1 MQASTGVAL
10 PAKWHLR
17 GVTSFAEFAI
27 ELIDLNGVV
36 ALLSSLS
43 TLKAVRA
50 IIAVLA
56 FAVLLAVEWQRPA
69 YVDRL
74 DEGLRDTF
82 LRLAADSRPEDRLVV
97 IDIDDAALEATGSW
111 PWPRQRVAD
120 LTELLLGTYAA
131 RAVGMDI
138 VFPEPGDSQGDA
150 RLASLAAHAPLA
162 LAQIFDYAPRQ
173 PAIVQ
178 GTLAGGMNDARA
190 ANGSGSL
197 KAHGY
202 IANHAGLAGA
212 RCIGNI
218 GYQPDADGV
227 LRQMPARTRYENRLY
242 TNLASALLACTDSL
256 FQTPSGDVQGLWRV
270 PYSRSLSAYTVIS
283 ASDIL
288 RESVPPEMVQGR
300 YVLVGSSSLALG
312 DRVST
317 PLAPLSAG
325 IMVHAA
331 SLSGLLDL
339 AEGRTEGPWSG
350 RPWLLVW
357 TAFSLAGAVLCIA
370 ILPAWGSSLVLM
382 GLVLVWLVQAFVG
395 IGHQA
400 EWSVTG
406 PLWAYLFLLVV
417 AVPYEWWQTQR
428 KGRRLMATFSH
439 YVAQPVLD
447 EIVRLDLQYSLK
459 PALCDVTVLIA
470 DMEGYTRVTSSL
482 CLEDAAALTKDFLA
496 GLTGPV
502 LAWRGTLDKYTGD
515 GLVAFWGAPLPC
527 LDQADRAVS
536 AALGILTEVEA
547 LNVRRRR
554 GGFAPLRVRIG
565 IDSGPALVGD
575 LGTSFRST
583 YTAVGDC
590 INFASRLEVAARD
603 LPTQLVIGAAANRQL
618 KQHQTTSLG
627 EITLRGTQTAI
638 EVFTIG
644 AEMTRK

>member
-1 MQASTGVAL
+1 MASPYLT
-10 PAKWHLR
+10 LR
-17 GVTSFAEFAI
+17 TI
-27 ELIDLNGVV
+27 R
-36 ALLSSLS
+36 
-43 TLKAVRA
+43 AV
-50 IIAVLA
+50 IAVLA
-56 FAVLLAVEWQRPA
+56 FAVMLVVEWQRPEFIA
-69 YVDRL
+69 RV

-82 LRLAADSRPEDRLVV
+82 LRWTADPHPEDRLVV
-97 IDIDDAALEATGSW
+97 IDINEAAVKEIGPW

-120 LTELLLGTYAA
+120 LTELLLGTYGA
-131 RAVGMDI
+131 RAVGLDI
-138 VFPEPGDSQGDA
+138 VFPEPGDAQGDA
-150 RLASLAAHAPLA
+150 RMASLAAHAPLT

-178 GTLAGGMNDARA
+178 GTLAGGLRTEQALGGTSSRSA
-190 ANGSGSL
+190 Y
-197 KAHGY
+197 GY
-202 IANHAGLAGA
+202 IANHAGLSGT

-227 LRQMPARTRYENRLY
+227 LRQMPARTLFQSRLY
-242 TNLASALLACTDSL
+242 PNLANALLACANPL
-256 FQTPSGDVQGLWRV
+256 IQAPSGNAQGLWRV
-270 PYSRSLSAYTVIS
+270 PYSRALSAYTVIA

-288 RESVPPEMVQGR
+288 RESVPRDLIQGR
-300 YVLVGSSSLALG
+300 YVLVGSSSLGLG

-339 AEGRTEGPWSG
+339 AEGHARAPWSG
-350 RPWLLVW
+350 RAWLLVW
-357 TAFSLAGAVLCIA
+357 SVLSIAGAVLCIA
-370 ILPAWGSSLVLM
+370 MLPAWGSSLVLM
-382 GLVLVWLVQAFVG
+382 GLVPVWLAQAFAG
-395 IGHQA
+395 IARQA
-400 EWSVTG
+400 EWSVTA
-406 PLWAYLFLLVV
+406 PLWAYFFLLVV

-428 KGRRLMATFSH
+428 KGRRLLTTFSH

-470 DMEGYTRVTSSL
+470 DMEGYTRATSSL
-482 CLEDAAALTKDFLA
+482 CLEDAATLTKDFLA
-496 GLTGPV
+496 GLTRPV

-527 LDQADRAVS
+527 PDQADRAVS

-547 LNVRRRR
+547 LNVRRGRD
-554 GGFAPLRVRIG
+554 GFAPLRVRIG
-565 IDSGPALVGD
+565 IESGPALVGD

-590 INFASRLEVAARD
+590 INFASRLEAAARD

-618 KQHQTTSLG
+618 TQHQTTSLG
-627 EITLRGTQTAI
+627 EITLRGTQTSI
-638 EVFTIG
+638 EVFTIRRG
-644 AEMTRK
+644 DDAFLSPG